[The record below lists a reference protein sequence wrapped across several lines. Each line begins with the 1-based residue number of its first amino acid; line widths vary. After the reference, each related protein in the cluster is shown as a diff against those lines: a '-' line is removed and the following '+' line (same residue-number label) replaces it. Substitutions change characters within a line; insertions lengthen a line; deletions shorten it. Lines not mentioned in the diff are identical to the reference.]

1 MKIRKADEML
11 RDIETVADIVG
22 FELDGNKNY
31 TYACQLVT
39 NADFE
44 CRELTT
50 DEAEEFE
57 DCAYNVRDQIIDF
70 DFEAVKYLNY

>member
-44 CRELTT
+44 GRELTI

-57 DCAYNVRDQIIDF
+57 DCTHNVRDQIMDF

>member
-1 MKIRKADEML
+1 MKIRKADDIL

-39 NADFE
+39 DADFE
-44 CRELTT
+44 GRELTA
-50 DEAEEFE
+50 DEAEEFN
-57 DCAYNVRDQIIDF
+57 DLTYAVRDAIMDF

>member
-31 TYACQLVT
+31 TYACQLVK

-44 CRELTT
+44 GRELTA

-57 DCAYNVRDQIIDF
+57 DCAYTVRDQIMDF
-70 DFEAVKYLNY
+70 DFDAVQYLNY

>member
-22 FELDGNKNY
+22 FKLDGNKNY

-44 CRELTT
+44 ERELSA
-50 DEAEEFE
+50 DEAEDFE
-57 DCAYNVRDQIIDF
+57 NCTSTVRDQIMDF